1 MAKLYF
7 LPLYE
12 EVYKPYSKHN
22 NDIAKYKK
30 TPFEKITIPVFSN
43 GARIQLDKYQKAGD
57 YQEYGD
63 SRWFR
68 EPYTASKY
76 NYNVVSITIDGNTTY
91 IKNMVTCFDLALGNH
106 HIKITMNAYKYNP
119 NEHSTKKYKKEQ
131 FTSDSQQLDLYMENG
146 DYYLVAT
153 HKVQNGAYTYIDH
166 YNSSASCISG
176 YYFEYHSQEANIVSK
191 SEFFS
196 KLDGNIDFKNIDV
209 SSLKESPAF
218 RTIADVSA
226 SIVPKLEAQISVSK
240 KETAPVYSTQ
250 KTLSNDEYFDMM
262 VGAVSTKKTTQI
274 ASPTKSKEPSSIKP
288 LTFITDSDPKYAELY
303 EDGTLAYN
311 TQEIVY
317 VPRSV
322 NKLNPYFI
330 KGDKKVKKLVLP
342 DGIEEIANEEFKE
355 SALEELVLP
364 KTLKLF
370 KKSAIYG
377 CTNLKSVKFED
388 GNPYFTTIDDV
399 VYERKGGTL
408 ELFWYPPTKTDVSF
422 TPHSNCTSIG
432 YQSVCNQHLYYL
444 DLKGVTLVDM
454 GAFQGSKKIR
464 EVIFSKDIKDIKS
477 FAFDGTDLEEVSLP
491 ISTKVGSFAFP
502 DGCKVKKKLLFK

>member
-12 EVYKPYSKHN
+12 EVYKPYTKHN

-43 GARIQLDKYQKAGD
+43 GARIQIEKYQNVGD

-68 EPYTASKY
+68 EPYSASKY
-76 NYNVVSITIDGNTTY
+76 NYNVVSISIDNNTTY
-91 IKNMVTCFDLALGNH
+91 IKNMVTCFDLVPGNH

-119 NEHSTKKYKKEQ
+119 NEYSNKKYKKEQ
-131 FTSDSQQLDLYMENG
+131 STSDSQELDVYMENG
-146 DYYLVAT
+146 DYYLIAT
-153 HKVQNGAYTYIDH
+153 HKVQNGAYTYIDP
-166 YNSSASCISG
+166 YNGSASCING
-176 YYFEYHSQEANIVSK
+176 YCFEYHSQEANIVSK
-191 SEFFS
+191 GAFFS
-196 KLDGNIDFKNIDV
+196 KLDSNIDFKNIDV
-209 SSLKESPAF
+209 STLNESPDVH
-218 RTIADVSA
+218 TIID
-226 SIVPKLEAQISVSK
+226 ISVPVTPKEEPQTHSLPKQATPVHAPQK
-240 KETAPVYSTQ
+240 K
-250 KTLSNDEYFDMM
+250 LSNDEYFDIL
-262 VGAVSTKKTTQI
+262 VDSVSTKKTTQVT
-274 ASPTKSKEPSSIKP
+274 SPTKSKEPNAIKP

-322 NKLNPYFI
+322 KKLNPYFI

-342 DGIEEIANEEFKE
+342 DGIEEINNEEFKE

-377 CTNLKSVKFED
+377 CSDLKSIQFED

-399 VYERKGGTL
+399 VYERKGDAL

-422 TPHSNCTSIG
+422 TPHGNCTSIG

-477 FAFDGTDLEEVSLP
+477 FAFDGTDLEEVNLP
-491 ISTKVGSFAFP
+491 LSTKVGSFAFP